1 MQHWQVAVGW
11 SPGSRSTQH
20 RTGASLFGLLKPLS
34 VPRLLHW
41 AWQVLISTPSTERP
55 FTEVNLI
62 GIGVR
67 SGPLGVCLSYSLTAT
82 YLGLLV
88 HSPYVASSLEPPVYD
103 SKIPAP
109 RQARTNVRHRPALHD
124 GTNSR
129 RLLAVVPTINICW
142 HSASS
147 HRLYDRSSPSAT
159 ESAIGHL

>member
-1 MQHWQVAVGW
+1 MQHWQVAVGS
-11 SPGSRSTQH
+11 SPDSRSTQH
-20 RTGASLFGLLKPLS
+20 RTGASLFRLLKPLS
-34 VPRLLHW
+34 VPCLRRW
-41 AWQVLISTPSTERP
+41 AWSVISTSSTERP

-67 SGPLGVCLSYSLTAT
+67 SGPLGVCLSYLLTAT
-82 YLGLLV
+82 YPGLLV

-109 RQARTNVRHRPALHD
+109 RQARTNVSHRPALHD
-124 GTNSR
+124 GTNSG

-147 HRLYDRSSPSAT
+147 HRLYDRSNPSPT
-159 ESAIGHL
+159 ESAIGYL